1 MEEATGVVQEARC
14 RVSEQQ
20 PTPRYW
26 FPPKTYGWG
35 WGPPCTWEGW
45 LVLLAYCGLLLLA
58 GIFFIPQQHPLG
70 FLVSVLGLSGV
81 LIVICF
87 WKGEPPK
94 WRWGGK

>member
-14 RVSEQQ
+14 RVSDKQ

-26 FPPKTYGWG
+26 FPAKTFGWG
-35 WGPPCTWEGW
+35 WGFPSTGEGW
-45 LVLLAYCGLLLLA
+45 LVLLAYLILVPVAVVLFPPDKKMPSFLA
-58 GIFFIPQQHPLG
+58 GVF
-70 FLVSVLGLSGV
+70 GLSGV
-81 LIVICF
+81 LIAICF